1 MVYGGDRSVLIL
13 RGLVDRDRWWR
24 HPHCPNHVEVWVPG
38 VGVYAVIL
46 ANTESTAVGESTH
59 DGNEKPPG
67 NGGSVCG
74 VAGGLVLRLDGEG
87 VFEALHSSLLRFM
100 EF

>member
-1 MVYGGDRSVLIL
+1 MVAPS
-13 RGLVDRDRWWR
+13 
-24 HPHCPNHVEVWVPG
+24 HCLNNFEVWVPG
-38 VGVYAVIL
+38 LGVYPELL

-59 DGNEKPPG
+59 NDNEKPPG

-100 EF
+100 ES